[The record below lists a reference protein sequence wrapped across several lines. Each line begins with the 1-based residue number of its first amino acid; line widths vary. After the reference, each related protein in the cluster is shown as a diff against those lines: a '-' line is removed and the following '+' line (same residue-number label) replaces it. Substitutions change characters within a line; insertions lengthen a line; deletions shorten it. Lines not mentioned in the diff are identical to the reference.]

1 MPKISLATQST
12 KNGSV
17 SLIYDR
23 SLYMYKNK
31 MNSSFTLAYSVPI
44 IIFRD
49 TLYILQIIKQCFN
62 IFFHLISSTLR
73 WFAFCNDIL

>member
-1 MPKISLATQST
+1 MPKISLATQRT
-12 KNGSV
+12 GSV

-23 SLYMYKNK
+23 YLYTYKNK

-49 TLYILQIIKQCFN
+49 TLYILQIIKQCFT

>member
-1 MPKISLATQST
+1 MPKISLATQRT
-12 KNGSV
+12 GSV

-23 SLYMYKNK
+23 YLYMYKNK
-31 MNSSFTLAYSVPI
+31 MKSSFTLAYSVPI

-49 TLYILQIIKQCFN
+49 TLYILQIIKQCFT

>member
-1 MPKISLATQST
+1 MPKISLATQRT
-12 KNGSV
+12 GSV

-23 SLYMYKNK
+23 YLYMHKNK

-49 TLYILQIIKQCFN
+49 TLYILQIIKQCFT